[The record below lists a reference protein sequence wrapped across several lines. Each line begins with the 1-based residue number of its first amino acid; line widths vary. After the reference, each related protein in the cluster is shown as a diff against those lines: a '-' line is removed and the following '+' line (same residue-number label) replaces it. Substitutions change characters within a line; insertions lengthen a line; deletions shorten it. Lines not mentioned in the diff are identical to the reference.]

1 MGLIR
6 FLGSV
11 LIISCTG
18 AMQPGPVTATAITM
32 GSRRKWAGVL
42 LAIGH
47 GIVELPL
54 LVLMMFLLTI
64 GHDKIFKSE
73 ITQIIIGFIGGVVL
87 LVMAI
92 QAFNNSRTSTYTQAN
107 NCNDKPI
114 LTGIVL
120 SVSNPYFI
128 IWWSTVGLALATEAK
143 SYGTWAFAIFA
154 VVHWTVDL
162 IWVTAL
168 SFTSFHGSV
177 LLGPKALRIVLMIC
191 AAALFGFG
199 LFFIYNAAKILFS

>member
-1 MGLIR
+1 MELIS

-11 LIISCTG
+11 FIISFTG

-47 GIVELPL
+47 GIVEFPL
-54 LVLMMFLLTI
+54 MILMMI
-64 GHDKIFKSE
+64 GLGIIFKSD
-73 ITQIIIGFIGGVVL
+73 IAQIIIGFVGGVVL
-87 LVMAI
+87 MVMAI
-92 QAFNNSRTSTYTQAN
+92 QAFNNSRTSTYTQST
-107 NCNDKPI
+107 NCSDKPI

-120 SVSNPYFI
+120 SVSNPYFF

-143 SYGTWAFAIFA
+143 GFGIWAFAIFA

-168 SFTSFHGSV
+168 SWTSFHGSV
-177 LLGPKALRIVLMIC
+177 LLGPKALRIALIIC
-191 AAALFGFG
+191 AAALLVFG
-199 LFFIYNAAKILFS
+199 LFFIYNAASILLKGP

>member
-1 MGLIR
+1 MELIS

-11 LIISCTG
+11 FIISFTG

-47 GIVELPL
+47 GIVEFPL
-54 LVLMMFLLTI
+54 MILIMI
-64 GHDKIFKSE
+64 GLGIIFKSDAA
-73 ITQIIIGFIGGVVL
+73 QIIIGFIGGMVL
-87 LVMAI
+87 ILMAI
-92 QAFNNSRTSTYTQAN
+92 QSFISSRTGQYTQAT
-107 NCNDKPI
+107 NCSDKPI

-120 SVSNPYFI
+120 SVSNPYFF

-143 SYGTWAFAIFA
+143 GFGIWAFAIFA
-154 VVHWTVDL
+154 VVHWLVDL

-177 LLGPKALRIVLMIC
+177 LLGPKPLRIVLMIC
-191 AAALFGFG
+191 SAALLGFG
-199 LFFIYNAAKILFS
+199 LFFIYNAINLLR

>member
-1 MGLIR
+1 
-6 FLGSV
+6 
-11 LIISCTG
+11 
-18 AMQPGPVTATAITM
+18 MQPGPITATAITM
-32 GSRRKWAGVL
+32 GSRKKWAGVL

-47 GIVELPL
+47 GIVEFPL
-54 LVLMMFLLTI
+54 MVLMMFLLTI
-64 GHDKIFKSE
+64 GHDKIFKSD
-73 ITQIIIGFIGGVVL
+73 IAQIIIGLIGGVVL
-87 LVMAI
+87 LIMAV
-92 QAFNNSRTSTYTQAN
+92 QAFTNSRTGQYTKAT

-120 SVSNPYFI
+120 SVSNPYFF

-143 SYGTWAFAIFA
+143 GFGIWAFAIFA

-177 LLGPKALRIVLMIC
+177 LLGPKPLRIVLMIC
-191 AAALFGFG
+191 SVALLGFG
-199 LFFIYNAAKILFS
+199 LFFIHNAASILLKSLGGT

>member
-1 MGLIR
+1 VELIS

-11 LIISCTG
+11 FIISFTG

-47 GIVELPL
+47 GIVEFPL
-54 LVLMMFLLTI
+54 MILMMI
-64 GHDKIFKSE
+64 GLGIIFKSN
-73 ITQIIIGFIGGVVL
+73 IAQIVIGFIGGVVL
-87 LVMAI
+87 ILMAI
-92 QAFNNSRTSTYTQAN
+92 QTFISSRTSTYTQASEYS
-107 NCNDKPI
+107 DKPI
-114 LTGIVL
+114 LTGIIL
-120 SVSNPYFI
+120 SVSNPYFF

-143 SYGTWAFAIFA
+143 GFGIWAFAIFA

-177 LLGPKALRIVLMIC
+177 LLGPKPLRIVLMIC
-191 AAALFGFG
+191 SVALFGFG
-199 LFFIYNAAKILFS
+199 LFFIHNAARILLQ